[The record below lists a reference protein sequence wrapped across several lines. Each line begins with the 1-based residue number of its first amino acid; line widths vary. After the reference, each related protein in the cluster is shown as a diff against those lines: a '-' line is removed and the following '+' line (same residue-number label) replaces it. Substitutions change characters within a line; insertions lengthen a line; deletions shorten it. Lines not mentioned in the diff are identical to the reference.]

1 MYRRCACL
9 RGARRALAR
18 STCAKGAGGLPRL
31 RAIAN
36 LSRYAC
42 CCWMCVLS
50 SAVRTRLRSGKK
62 WRSGRRQTDCMSS
75 VCLCVVGAI
84 CKLHLCAEHKRS
96 GARLEVGFLVNSE
109 TRHTEGQR
117 EQPNPLRIINKPN
130 SRTRLGCR
138 IENFETLTVN
148 RLGRFQETTRYVGV
162 ERVER
167 YVLLK

>member
-75 VCLCVVGAI
+75 VCLCVVGEFANCI
-84 CKLHLCAEHKRS
+84 CVLNTKGPVRASKWAFLLTVKRDTQKDKERTS
-96 GARLEVGFLVNSE
+96 
-109 TRHTEGQR
+109 TT
-117 EQPNPLRIINKPN
+117 NPR
-130 SRTRLGCR
+130 SA
-138 IENFETLTVN
+138 NFEMKTFTVN